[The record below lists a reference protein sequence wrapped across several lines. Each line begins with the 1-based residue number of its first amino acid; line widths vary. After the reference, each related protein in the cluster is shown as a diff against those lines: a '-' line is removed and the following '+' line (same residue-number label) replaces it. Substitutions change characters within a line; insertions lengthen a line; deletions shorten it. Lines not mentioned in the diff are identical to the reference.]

1 MSGFRVEV
9 FQNEYMSP
17 GAEEVHAV
25 VTITSDG
32 SSGGSATTSSEA
44 VEVIVIDTSGSMD
57 GRKIVEARRAVAA
70 AIEQIRDG
78 VWFAVVSGTDI
89 ARLVYPLPGLS
100 GVENGLIL
108 ASPNTRAESIEAIG
122 RVRAD
127 GGTAI
132 STWLDAAAAL
142 FSTKPNAIKH
152 CLLVTDGRNEGE
164 EAHLLDAAV
173 SRYQGSWVTDC
184 RGVGTDWDVEE
195 LRSIASAM
203 LGDVD
208 IIPEPEEMADEFRA
222 LIERAMGK
230 AVAAVDLRLW
240 IPQHAQLQYVKQ
252 VAPTI
257 EEMTGKGRTGPNPQ
271 TQDYGTGAWGAE
283 DRDYHVCVKV
293 KPAGVGEEM
302 LAARVSLVVDGQVIG
317 QGLVK
322 ALWSDDEQLTARIN
336 PEVAHYT
343 GQAELA
349 EAVAEGL
356 AARAAGDEATAT
368 VKLGRAVKLAAESG
382 NETTTRLLAKVV
394 DIDDP
399 ATGTVR
405 LKRDA
410 EKVDVMALDTR
421 STKTVRVRPAAGS

>member
-1 MSGFRVEV
+1 VSGFTVEV
-9 FQNEYMSP
+9 FQNEYMAP
-17 GAEEVHAV
+17 GADEVHAV

-32 SSGGSATTSSEA
+32 SRSGTATAGAEA

-89 ARLVYPLPGLS
+89 ARLVYPLPGLA
-100 GVENGLIL
+100 GVENGLIV
-108 ASPNTRAESIEAIG
+108 ADAATRGEAIQAIS

-142 FSTKPNAIKH
+142 FSGKPSAIKH

-164 EAHLLDAAV
+164 EAHLLDAAI
-173 SRYQGSWVTDC
+173 SRYQGGWVTDC

-195 LRSIASAM
+195 LRSISSAM

-208 IIPEPEEMADEFRA
+208 IIPEPEEMAAEFSA

-230 AVAAVDLRLW
+230 AVAAVSLRLW
-240 IPQHAQLQYVKQ
+240 IPQHAELRYVKQ

-257 EEMTGKGRTGPNPQ
+257 EEMTGKATPGPNPQ
-271 TQDYGTGAWGAE
+271 TKDYPTGAWGAE

-293 KPAGVGEEM
+293 KAAGVGEEM
-302 LAARVSLVVDGQVIG
+302 LAARVSLVVDGEVVG

-322 ALWSDDEQLTARIN
+322 ALWSEDEQLTARIN

-349 EAVAEGL
+349 VAVAEGL

-368 VKLGRAVKLAAESG
+368 VKLGRAVQLAEASG

-394 DIDDP
+394 EIDDA

-405 LKRDA
+405 LKREV

-421 STKTVRVRPAAGS
+421 STKTVRVRPAAGG